1 MENKLMIFEND
12 AFGKVRTLNLNGEQW
27 FVAADVCKALELG
40 NPSMTVE
47 RLDDDEKGI
56 STIDT
61 LGGKQRMAIINEPG
75 LYSLVITSRKPEAKA
90 FKRWIT
96 HEVIPAIRKHG
107 AYMTKSVLEQVLE
120 NPELVLLM
128 AQRMLEEQRKNELLQ
143 RELRLAKPKADFYD
157 EKLKLFA
164 EHPELLDALM
174 KSLYAAHAENLRH
187 RAERQTLLPKADYYD
202 AFMDADGC
210 TNLRTTAKEL
220 NVPERWFARFL
231 QQTGFLYRSPAGN
244 LMPYA
249 IPRNRGLFRVRD
261 YVRNGH
267 SGAYTLITPMGKSL
281 FRELLRCGEALPTD

>member
-12 AFGKVRTLNLNGEQW
+12 AFGKVRTLNLNGEPW

-107 AYMTKSVLEQVLE
+107 VYIT
-120 NPELVLLM
+120 
-128 AQRMLEEQRKNELLQ
+128 
-143 RELRLAKPKADFYD
+143 D

-187 RAERQTLLPKADYYD
+187 RAERQTLLPKSDYYD
-202 AFMDADGC
+202 AFIHPECC
-210 TNLRTTAKEL
+210 TNLRATAKEL
-220 NVPERWFARFL
+220 KVPEKMFTAFL
-231 QQTGFLYRSPAGN
+231 IRKRYLYRAPSGT
-244 LMPYA
+244 LLPYA
-249 IPRNRGLFRVRD
+249 KPASDGLFFVKD
-261 YVRNGH
+261 YIAVNGH
-267 SGAYTLITPMGKSL
+267 QGVYTLVTPKGKTL
-281 FRELLRCGEALPTD
+281 FLSMLDEIA

>member
-1 MENKLMIFEND
+1 MENKLMIFENET
-12 AFGKVRTLNLNGEQW
+12 FGKVRTLNLNGEPW
-27 FVAADVCKALELG
+27 FVAVDVCSVLDLS
-40 NPSMTVE
+40 NPTIAVS
-47 RLDDDEKGI
+47 RLDEDERAKFNLGRQGDA
-56 STIDT
+56 TIV
-61 LGGKQRMAIINEPG
+61 NEPG
-75 LYSLVITSRKPEAKA
+75 LYTLVLGSRKPEAKA

-107 AYMTKSVLEQVLE
+107 VYIT
-120 NPELVLLM
+120 
-128 AQRMLEEQRKNELLQ
+128 
-143 RELRLAKPKADFYD
+143 D

-281 FRELLRCGEALPTD
+281 FRELLRCGEAAAN

>member
-1 MENKLMIFEND
+1 MENKLMIFENE
-12 AFGKVRTLNLNGEQW
+12 AFGKVRTLNLNGEPW
-27 FVAADVCKALELG
+27 FVAVDVCSVLDLS
-40 NPSMTVE
+40 NPTIAVS
-47 RLDDDEKGI
+47 RLDEDERAKFNLGRQGDA
-56 STIDT
+56 TIV
-61 LGGKQRMAIINEPG
+61 NEPG
-75 LYSLVITSRKPEAKA
+75 LYTLVLGSRKPEAKA

-107 AYMTKSVLEQVLE
+107 VYIT
-120 NPELVLLM
+120 
-128 AQRMLEEQRKNELLQ
+128 
-143 RELRLAKPKADFYD
+143 D

-267 SGAYTLITPMGKSL
+267 GGAYTLITPMGKSL
-281 FRELLRCGEALPTD
+281 FRELLRCGEVLPTD

>member
-1 MENKLMIFEND
+1 MKNKLEIFNNTE
-12 AFGKVRTLNLNGEQW
+12 FGSVRIIQEGDKYLFCGLD
-27 FVAADVCKALELG
+27 VAAALG
-40 NPSMTVE
+40 YAKPRN
-47 RLDDDEKGI
+47 
-56 STIDT
+56 
-61 LGGKQRMAIINEPG
+61 A
-75 LYSLVITSRKPEAKA
+75 ITSHCWYALKRGVPHPQAESKEIEMLFIPEGDVY
-90 FKRWIT
+90 RLIT
-96 HEVIPAIRKHG
+96 HSKLPSADRFEKWVFDEVLPNIRKHG
-107 AYMTKSVLEQVLE
+107 VYIT
-120 NPELVLLM
+120 
-128 AQRMLEEQRKNELLQ
+128 
-143 RELRLAKPKADFYD
+143 D

-281 FRELLRCGEALPTD
+281 FRELLCCGEAASN

>member
-12 AFGKVRTLNLNGEQW
+12 AFGKVRTLNLNGEPW
-27 FVAADVCKALELG
+27 FVAVDVCSVLDLS
-40 NPSMTVE
+40 NPTIAVS
-47 RLDDDEKGI
+47 RLDEDERAKFNLGRQGDA
-56 STIDT
+56 TIV
-61 LGGKQRMAIINEPG
+61 NEPG
-75 LYSLVITSRKPEAKA
+75 LYTLVLGSRKPEAKA

-107 AYMTKSVLEQVLE
+107 VYIT
-120 NPELVLLM
+120 
-128 AQRMLEEQRKNELLQ
+128 
-143 RELRLAKPKADFYD
+143 D

-261 YVRNGH
+261 YVRNGR

>member
-12 AFGKVRTLNLNGEQW
+12 AFGKVRTLNLNGEPW
-27 FVAADVCKALELG
+27 FVAVDVCSVLDLS
-40 NPSMTVE
+40 NPTIAVS
-47 RLDDDEKGI
+47 RLDEDERAKFNLGRQGDA
-56 STIDT
+56 TIV
-61 LGGKQRMAIINEPG
+61 NEPG
-75 LYSLVITSRKPEAKA
+75 LYTLVLGSRKPEAKA

-107 AYMTKSVLEQVLE
+107 VYIT
-120 NPELVLLM
+120 
-128 AQRMLEEQRKNELLQ
+128 
-143 RELRLAKPKADFYD
+143 D

-220 NVPERWFARFL
+220 NVPERWFACFL

-267 SGAYTLITPMGKSL
+267 GGAYTLITPMGKSL
-281 FRELLRCGEALPTD
+281 FRELLRCGEAVSN

>member
-1 MENKLMIFEND
+1 MENTLMIFEND
-12 AFGKVRTLNLNGEQW
+12 AFGKVRTLNLNGEPW
-27 FVAADVCKALELG
+27 FVAVDVCSVLDLS
-40 NPSMTVE
+40 NPTIAVS
-47 RLDDDEKGI
+47 RLDEDERAKFNLGRQGDA
-56 STIDT
+56 TIV
-61 LGGKQRMAIINEPG
+61 NEPG
-75 LYSLVITSRKPEAKA
+75 LYTLVLGSRKPEAKA

-107 AYMTKSVLEQVLE
+107 VYIT
-120 NPELVLLM
+120 
-128 AQRMLEEQRKNELLQ
+128 
-143 RELRLAKPKADFYD
+143 D

-267 SGAYTLITPMGKSL
+267 GGAYTLITPMGKSL
-281 FRELLRCGEALPTD
+281 FRELLRCGEAVSN

>member
-12 AFGKVRTLNLNGEQW
+12 AFGKVRTLNLNGEPW
-27 FVAADVCKALELG
+27 FVAVDVCSVLDLS
-40 NPSMTVE
+40 NPTIAVS
-47 RLDDDEKGI
+47 RLDEDERAKFN
-56 STIDT
+56 
-61 LGGKQRMAIINEPG
+61 LGRQGDAIVNEPG
-75 LYSLVITSRKPEAKA
+75 LYTLVLGSRKPEAKA

-107 AYMTKSVLEQVLE
+107 VYIT
-120 NPELVLLM
+120 
-128 AQRMLEEQRKNELLQ
+128 
-143 RELRLAKPKADFYD
+143 D

-174 KSLYAAHAENLRH
+174 KSLYATHAENLRH

-281 FRELLRCGEALPTD
+281 FRELLRCGEAVSN

>member
-1 MENKLMIFEND
+1 MENKLMVFENE
-12 AFGKVRTLNLNGEQW
+12 AFGKVRTLNLNGEPW
-27 FVAADVCKALELG
+27 FVAVDVCSVLDLS
-40 NPSMTVE
+40 NPTIAVS
-47 RLDDDEKGI
+47 RLDEDERAKFNLGRQGDA
-56 STIDT
+56 TIV
-61 LGGKQRMAIINEPG
+61 NEPG
-75 LYSLVITSRKPEAKA
+75 LYTLVPGSRKPEAKA

-96 HEVIPAIRKHG
+96 HEALPNIRKHG
-107 AYMTKSVLEQVLE
+107 VYIT
-120 NPELVLLM
+120 
-128 AQRMLEEQRKNELLQ
+128 
-143 RELRLAKPKADFYD
+143 D

-174 KSLYAAHAENLRH
+174 RSLYTAHAENLRH

-281 FRELLRCGEALPTD
+281 FRELLRCGEAASN

>member
-12 AFGKVRTLNLNGEQW
+12 AFGKVRTLNLNGEPW

-96 HEVIPAIRKHG
+96 HEVIPAIRKYG
-107 AYMTKSVLEQVLE
+107 GYMTKSLLEQVLE
-120 NPELVLLM
+120 NPNLIYEF
-128 AQRMLEEQRKNELLQ
+128 ARRMLAEQQKNERLKQ
-143 RELRLAKPKADFYD
+143 ELDRAK
-157 EKLKLFA
+157 
-164 EHPELLDALM
+164 
-174 KSLYAAHAENLRH
+174 
-187 RAERQTLLPKADYYD
+187 PKADYYD
-202 AFMDADGC
+202 AFIHPESC
-210 TNLRTTAKEL
+210 TNIRATAKEL
-220 NVPERWFARFL
+220 KVPEKMFTAFL
-231 QQTGFLYRSPAGN
+231 IRKRYLYRAPSGG

-249 IPRNRGLFRVRD
+249 KAADDGLFFVKD
-261 YVRNGH
+261 YIAVNGH
-267 SGAYTLITPMGKSL
+267 QGVYTLVTPKGKSL
-281 FRELLRCGEALPTD
+281 FLTMLGEIA

>member
-1 MENKLMIFEND
+1 MKNKLEIFNNTE
-12 AFGKVRTLNLNGEQW
+12 FGSVRIIQERDKYLFCGLD
-27 FVAADVCKALELG
+27 VAAALGYAKPRNAITAHCRYALKRGVPHPQAESKEIEMLFIPEGDVY
-40 NPSMTVE
+40 
-47 RLDDDEKGI
+47 RL
-56 STIDT
+56 
-61 LGGKQRMAIINEPG
+61 
-75 LYSLVITSRKPEAKA
+75 
-90 FKRWIT
+90 IT
-96 HEVIPAIRKHG
+96 HSKLPSADRFEKWVFDEVLPNIRKHG
-107 AYMTKSVLEQVLE
+107 VYIT
-120 NPELVLLM
+120 
-128 AQRMLEEQRKNELLQ
+128 
-143 RELRLAKPKADFYD
+143 D

-281 FRELLRCGEALPTD
+281 FRELLRCGEAASN

>member
-1 MENKLMIFEND
+1 MENKLMIFENN
-12 AFGKVRTLNLNGEQW
+12 AFGKVRTLNLNGEPW

-75 LYSLVITSRKPEAKA
+75 LYSLVLSSRKPEAKA

-96 HEVIPAIRKHG
+96 HEVLPNIRKHG
-107 AYMTKSVLEQVLE
+107 VYIT
-120 NPELVLLM
+120 
-128 AQRMLEEQRKNELLQ
+128 
-143 RELRLAKPKADFYD
+143 D

-202 AFMDADGC
+202 AFIHPECC
-210 TNLRTTAKEL
+210 TNLRATAKEL
-220 NVPERWFARFL
+220 KVPEKMFTAFL
-231 QQTGFLYRSPAGN
+231 IRKRYLYRAPSGT
-244 LMPYA
+244 LLPYA
-249 IPRNRGLFRVRD
+249 KPASDGLFFVKD
-261 YVRNGH
+261 YIAVNGH
-267 SGAYTLITPMGKSL
+267 QGVYTLVTPKGKTL
-281 FRELLRCGEALPTD
+281 FLSMLDEIA

>member
-1 MENKLMIFEND
+1 MKNKLEIFNNTE
-12 AFGKVRTLNLNGEQW
+12 FGSVRIIQEGDKYLFCGLD
-27 FVAADVCKALELG
+27 VAAALG
-40 NPSMTVE
+40 YAKPRN
-47 RLDDDEKGI
+47 
-56 STIDT
+56 
-61 LGGKQRMAIINEPG
+61 A
-75 LYSLVITSRKPEAKA
+75 ITSHCLYALKRGVPHPQAESKEIEMLFIPEGDVY
-90 FKRWIT
+90 RLIT
-96 HEVIPAIRKHG
+96 HSKRPSAARFEKWVFDEVLPNIRKHG
-107 AYMTKSVLEQVLE
+107 VYIT
-120 NPELVLLM
+120 
-128 AQRMLEEQRKNELLQ
+128 
-143 RELRLAKPKADFYD
+143 D

-281 FRELLRCGEALPTD
+281 FRELLCCGEAASN

>member
-1 MENKLMIFEND
+1 MENKLMIFENN
-12 AFGKVRTLNLNGEQW
+12 AFGKVRTLNLNGEPW
-27 FVAADVCKALELG
+27 FVAVDVCSVLDLS
-40 NPSMTVE
+40 NPTIAVS
-47 RLDDDEKGI
+47 RLDEDERAKFNLGRQGDA
-56 STIDT
+56 TIV
-61 LGGKQRMAIINEPG
+61 NEPG
-75 LYSLVITSRKPEAKA
+75 LYTLVLGSRKPEAKA

-107 AYMTKSVLEQVLE
+107 VYIT
-120 NPELVLLM
+120 
-128 AQRMLEEQRKNELLQ
+128 
-143 RELRLAKPKADFYD
+143 D

-281 FRELLRCGEALPTD
+281 FLELLRCGEALPTD

>member
-12 AFGKVRTLNLNGEQW
+12 AFGKVRTLNLNGEPW
-27 FVAADVCKALELG
+27 FVAADVCSVLDLS
-40 NPSMTVE
+40 NPTIAVS
-47 RLDDDEKGI
+47 RLDEDERAKFNLGRQGDA
-56 STIDT
+56 TIV
-61 LGGKQRMAIINEPG
+61 NEPG
-75 LYSLVITSRKPEAKA
+75 LYTLVLGSRKPEAKA

-96 HEVIPAIRKHG
+96 HKVIPAIRKHG
-107 AYMTKSVLEQVLE
+107 VYIT
-120 NPELVLLM
+120 
-128 AQRMLEEQRKNELLQ
+128 
-143 RELRLAKPKADFYD
+143 D

-281 FRELLRCGEALPTD
+281 FRELLRCGEAVSN

>member
-12 AFGKVRTLNLNGEQW
+12 AFGKVRTLNLNGEPW
-27 FVAADVCKALELG
+27 FVAVDVCSVLDLS
-40 NPSMTVE
+40 NPTIAVS
-47 RLDDDEKGI
+47 RLDEDERAKFNLGRQGDA
-56 STIDT
+56 TIV
-61 LGGKQRMAIINEPG
+61 NEPG
-75 LYSLVITSRKPEAKA
+75 LYTLVLGSRKPEAKA

-107 AYMTKSVLEQVLE
+107 VYIT
-120 NPELVLLM
+120 
-128 AQRMLEEQRKNELLQ
+128 
-143 RELRLAKPKADFYD
+143 D

-267 SGAYTLITPMGKSL
+267 GGAYTLITPMGKSL
-281 FRELLRCGEALPTD
+281 FRELLRCGEVLPTD

>member
-12 AFGKVRTLNLNGEQW
+12 AFGKVRTLNLNGEPW
-27 FVAADVCKALELG
+27 FVAVDVCSVLDLS
-40 NPSMTVE
+40 NPTIAVS
-47 RLDDDEKGI
+47 RLDEDERAKFNLGRQGDA
-56 STIDT
+56 TIV
-61 LGGKQRMAIINEPG
+61 NEPG
-75 LYSLVITSRKPEAKA
+75 LYTLVLGSRKPEAKA

-107 AYMTKSVLEQVLE
+107 VYIT
-120 NPELVLLM
+120 
-128 AQRMLEEQRKNELLQ
+128 
-143 RELRLAKPKADFYD
+143 D

-267 SGAYTLITPMGKSL
+267 GGAYTLITPMGKSL
-281 FRELLRCGEALPTD
+281 FRELLRCGEAVSN

>member
-12 AFGKVRTLNLNGEQW
+12 AFGKVRTLNLNGEPW

-96 HEVIPAIRKHG
+96 HEVIPAIRKYG
-107 AYMTKSVLEQVLE
+107 GYMTKSLLEQVLE
-120 NPELVLLM
+120 NPNLIYEF
-128 AQRMLEEQRKNELLQ
+128 ARRMLAEQQKNERLRQ
-143 RELRLAKPKADFYD
+143 ELDRAK
-157 EKLKLFA
+157 
-164 EHPELLDALM
+164 
-174 KSLYAAHAENLRH
+174 
-187 RAERQTLLPKADYYD
+187 PKADYYD
-202 AFMDADGC
+202 AFIHPESC
-210 TNLRTTAKEL
+210 TNIRATAKEL
-220 NVPERWFARFL
+220 KVPEKMFTAFL
-231 QQTGFLYRSPAGN
+231 IRKRYLYRAPSGS

-249 IPRNRGLFRVRD
+249 KAADDGLFFVKD
-261 YVRNGH
+261 YIAVNGH
-267 SGAYTLITPMGKSL
+267 QGVYTLVTPKGKAL
-281 FRELLRCGEALPTD
+281 FLSMLGEIA

>member
-1 MENKLMIFEND
+1 MENKLMLFENE
-12 AFGKVRTLNLNGEQW
+12 AFGKVRTLNLNGEPW

-107 AYMTKSVLEQVLE
+107 VYIT
-120 NPELVLLM
+120 
-128 AQRMLEEQRKNELLQ
+128 
-143 RELRLAKPKADFYD
+143 D

-202 AFMDADGC
+202 AFMDAECC
-210 TNLRTTAKEL
+210 TNLRATAKEL
-220 NVPERWFARFL
+220 KVPEKMFTAFL
-231 QQTGFLYRSPAGN
+231 IRKRYLYRAPSGT
-244 LMPYA
+244 LLPYA
-249 IPRNRGLFRVRD
+249 KPASDGLFFVKD
-261 YVRNGH
+261 YIAVNGH
-267 SGAYTLITPMGKSL
+267 QGVYTLVTPKGKSL
-281 FRELLRCGEALPTD
+281 FLTMLGEIA

>member
-1 MENKLMIFEND
+1 MENKLMIFENE
-12 AFGKVRTLNLNGEQW
+12 AFGKMRTLNLNGEPW
-27 FVAADVCKALELG
+27 FVAVDVCSVLDLS
-40 NPSMTVE
+40 NPTIAVS
-47 RLDDDEKGI
+47 RLDEDERAKFNLGHQGDA
-56 STIDT
+56 TIV
-61 LGGKQRMAIINEPG
+61 NEPG
-75 LYSLVITSRKPEAKA
+75 LYTLVLGSRKPEAKA

-107 AYMTKSVLEQVLE
+107 VYIT
-120 NPELVLLM
+120 
-128 AQRMLEEQRKNELLQ
+128 
-143 RELRLAKPKADFYD
+143 D

-244 LMPYA
+244 LMPYT

>member
-1 MENKLMIFEND
+1 MENKLMLFENE
-12 AFGKVRTLNLNGEQW
+12 AFGKVRTLNLNGEPW
-27 FVAADVCKALELG
+27 FVAVDVCSVLDLS
-40 NPSMTVE
+40 NPTIAVS
-47 RLDDDEKGI
+47 RLDEDERAKFNLGRQGDA
-56 STIDT
+56 TIV
-61 LGGKQRMAIINEPG
+61 NEPG
-75 LYSLVITSRKPEAKA
+75 LYTLVLGSRKPEAKA

-96 HEVIPAIRKHG
+96 HEVLPNIRKHG
-107 AYMTKSVLEQVLE
+107 VYIT
-120 NPELVLLM
+120 
-128 AQRMLEEQRKNELLQ
+128 
-143 RELRLAKPKADFYD
+143 D

-174 KSLYAAHAENLRH
+174 ESLYAAHAENLRH

-281 FRELLRCGEALPTD
+281 FRELLRCGEAASN

>member
-1 MENKLMIFEND
+1 MENKLMVFENE
-12 AFGKVRTLNLNGEQW
+12 AFGKVRTLNLNGEPW
-27 FVAADVCKALELG
+27 FVAVDVCSVLDLR
-40 NPSMTVE
+40 NPTIAVS
-47 RLDDDEKGI
+47 RLDEDERAKFNLGRQGDA
-56 STIDT
+56 TIV
-61 LGGKQRMAIINEPG
+61 NEPG
-75 LYSLVITSRKPEAKA
+75 LYTLVLGSRKPEAKA

-96 HEVIPAIRKHG
+96 HEVLPNIRKHG
-107 AYMTKSVLEQVLE
+107 VYIT
-120 NPELVLLM
+120 
-128 AQRMLEEQRKNELLQ
+128 
-143 RELRLAKPKADFYD
+143 D

-174 KSLYAAHAENLRH
+174 RSLYTAHAENLRH

-249 IPRNRGLFRVRD
+249 LPRNRGLFRVRD

-281 FRELLRCGEALPTD
+281 FRELLRCGEAASN

>member
-1 MENKLMIFEND
+1 MENKLMIFENE
-12 AFGKVRTLNLNGEQW
+12 AFGKVRTLNLNGEPW
-27 FVAADVCKALELG
+27 FVAADVCSVLDLS
-40 NPSMTVE
+40 NPTIAVR
-47 RLDDDEKGI
+47 RLDEDERAKFNLGRQGDA
-56 STIDT
+56 TIV
-61 LGGKQRMAIINEPG
+61 NEPG
-75 LYSLVITSRKPEAKA
+75 LYTLVLGSRKPEAKA

-96 HEVIPAIRKHG
+96 HEVLPNIRKHG
-107 AYMTKSVLEQVLE
+107 VYIT
-120 NPELVLLM
+120 
-128 AQRMLEEQRKNELLQ
+128 
-143 RELRLAKPKADFYD
+143 D

-174 KSLYAAHAENLRH
+174 RSLYTAHAENLRH

-281 FRELLRCGEALPTD
+281 FRELLRCGEAASN

>member
-12 AFGKVRTLNLNGEQW
+12 AFGKVRTLNLNVEPW
-27 FVAADVCKALELG
+27 FVAVDVCSVLDLS
-40 NPSMTVE
+40 NPTIAVS
-47 RLDDDEKGI
+47 RLDEDERAKFNLGRQGDA
-56 STIDT
+56 TIV
-61 LGGKQRMAIINEPG
+61 NEPG
-75 LYSLVITSRKPEAKA
+75 LYTLVLGSRKPEAKA

-96 HEVIPAIRKHG
+96 HKVIPAIRKHG
-107 AYMTKSVLEQVLE
+107 VYIT
-120 NPELVLLM
+120 
-128 AQRMLEEQRKNELLQ
+128 
-143 RELRLAKPKADFYD
+143 D

-281 FRELLRCGEALPTD
+281 FRELLRCGEAVSN

>member
-1 MENKLMIFEND
+1 MENKLMIFENN
-12 AFGKVRTLNLNGEQW
+12 AFGKVRTLNLNGEPW
-27 FVAADVCKALELG
+27 FVAVDVCSVLDLS
-40 NPSMTVE
+40 NPTIAVS
-47 RLDDDEKGI
+47 RLDEDERAKFNLGRQGDA
-56 STIDT
+56 TIV
-61 LGGKQRMAIINEPG
+61 NEPG
-75 LYSLVITSRKPEAKA
+75 LYTLVLGSRKPEAKA

-107 AYMTKSVLEQVLE
+107 VYIT
-120 NPELVLLM
+120 
-128 AQRMLEEQRKNELLQ
+128 
-143 RELRLAKPKADFYD
+143 D

-267 SGAYTLITPMGKSL
+267 GGAYTLITPMGKSL
-281 FRELLRCGEALPTD
+281 FRELLRCGEAVSN

>member
-1 MENKLMIFEND
+1 MESKLMIFEND
-12 AFGKVRTLNLNGEQW
+12 AFGKVRTLNLNGEPW
-27 FVAADVCKALELG
+27 FVAVDVCSVLDLS
-40 NPSMTVE
+40 NPTIAVS
-47 RLDDDEKGI
+47 RLDEDERAKFNLGRQGDA
-56 STIDT
+56 TIV
-61 LGGKQRMAIINEPG
+61 NEPG
-75 LYSLVITSRKPEAKA
+75 LYTLVLGSRKPEAKA

-107 AYMTKSVLEQVLE
+107 VYIT
-120 NPELVLLM
+120 
-128 AQRMLEEQRKNELLQ
+128 
-143 RELRLAKPKADFYD
+143 D

-187 RAERQTLLPKADYYD
+187 RAERQTLLSKADYYD

>member
-1 MENKLMIFEND
+1 MENKLMLFENE
-12 AFGKVRTLNLNGEQW
+12 AFGKVRTLNLNGEPW

-143 RELRLAKPKADFYD
+143 QELRLAKPRRTFTTHS
-157 EKLKLFA
+157 FTR
-164 EHPELLDALM
+164 
-174 KSLYAAHAENLRH
+174 SAAPISAPP
-187 RAERQTLLPKADYYD
+187 Q
-202 AFMDADGC
+202 
-210 TNLRTTAKEL
+210 
-220 NVPERWFARFL
+220 
-231 QQTGFLYRSPAGN
+231 
-244 LMPYA
+244 
-249 IPRNRGLFRVRD
+249 RN
-261 YVRNGH
+261 
-267 SGAYTLITPMGKSL
+267 
-281 FRELLRCGEALPTD
+281 

>member
-12 AFGKVRTLNLNGEQW
+12 AFGKVRTLNLNGEPW
-27 FVAADVCKALELG
+27 FVAVDVCSVLDLS
-40 NPSMTVE
+40 NPTIAVS
-47 RLDDDEKGI
+47 RLDEDERAKFNLGRQGDA
-56 STIDT
+56 TIV
-61 LGGKQRMAIINEPG
+61 NEPG
-75 LYSLVITSRKPEAKA
+75 LYTLVLGSRKPEAKA

-107 AYMTKSVLEQVLE
+107 VYIT
-120 NPELVLLM
+120 
-128 AQRMLEEQRKNELLQ
+128 
-143 RELRLAKPKADFYD
+143 D

-174 KSLYAAHAENLRH
+174 KSLYATHAENLRH

-281 FRELLRCGEALPTD
+281 FRELLRCGEAVSN